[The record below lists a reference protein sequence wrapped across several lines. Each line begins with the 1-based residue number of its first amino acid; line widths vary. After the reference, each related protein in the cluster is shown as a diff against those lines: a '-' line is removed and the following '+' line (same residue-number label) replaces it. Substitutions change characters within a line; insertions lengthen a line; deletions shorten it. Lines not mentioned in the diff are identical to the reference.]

1 MAFNQCAESMTQNAG
16 VHYVINQ
23 GDHSPD
29 TMKFPVISLTIRG
42 TPDHFNW
49 YSYHA
54 CITSVKVYDQTVMF
68 IFNDNDFIMITKMK
82 VSGQLSMTRFF
93 P

>member
-1 MAFNQCAESMTQNAG
+1 M
-16 VHYVINQ
+16 Q

-29 TMKFPVISLTIRG
+29 TMKFPDKSLTIRG

-54 CITSVKVYDQTVMF
+54 CITSVKVNDQTVKF
-68 IFNDNDFIMITKMK
+68 IFNGNDFLMITSQKPVPSTATLKWKIIK
-82 VSGQLSMTRFF
+82 VTQFSMTRFF